1 MAVYNGV
8 AVLVTFLLPV
18 LARAVGRVRT
28 HVACLVI
35 GGLGLMSMYVFR
47 DPTMLLISLT
57 AGWHPVGGPPP
68 AAPSILHLGP
78 SSPDKG
84 GLPRGL
90 YLVSGNSATRCC
102 CPPPP

>member
-35 GGLGLMSMYVFR
+35 GGLGLMSMYGFR
-47 DPTMLLISLT
+47 DPTILLISLT
-57 AGWHPVGGPPP
+57 AGCRLP
-68 AAPSILHLGP
+68 
-78 SSPDKG
+78 G
-84 GLPRGL
+84 GLLSGDQSGLLSALSFSHDGRFLRGL
-90 YLVSGNSATRCC
+90 FIVFFQ
-102 CPPPP
+102 PPTTPA